1 MEYNIE
7 IKNNIL
13 YIIPLYLEHEQNV
26 IVPISKIDILGPV
39 TCKTSDIKQ
48 NSKRGSLYI
57 YYSFSLAVGKEHL
70 EIKTIIVN
78 EDDELTELYTEKE
91 ILIEMRKKIVEAM
104 EKQYSGYILDKPQ
117 KIKIKE

>member
-48 NSKRGSLYI
+48 NAKRGSLYI